1 MKAVESLGE
10 RPVERLTEEEAAAE
24 LERLAAEIAHHDEL
38 YHGQDAP
45 EISDA
50 DYDELRKRNNAV
62 EARFPE
68 LIRADSPSRRVGSVP
83 ASSFAKVTHSVP
95 MLSLE
100 NAFDEADVRD
110 FFAGIRNFFRRP
122 EDVARVAE
130 DTIEVMAE
138 PKIDGLSASLRYE
151 DGRLALGATRGDGVT
166 GEDVTAN
173 LRTLKNVPERLKGK
187 GWPAVLEVRGE
198 VYLEREGFFAVNAE
212 REAAG
217 EPVFAN
223 PRNVAAGSL
232 RQLDPSITARRPLKF
247 FAYAW
252 GETSEPFA
260 ATHAEAL
267 EKFRIWGFSVN
278 ERSRLC
284 HGVDEVLAA
293 YREIG
298 EARASLP
305 YDIDGVVYKI
315 NDLGLQQRL
324 GMVSRAPR
332 WALANKFPAQQA
344 QTVLNDI
351 LISVGRQGA
360 LTPVAVLEPITVG
373 GVVVQRATLHN
384 EDEIA
389 RKDVRIGDT
398 VVIQRAGDVIPQ
410 IVSVVLDKRPA
421 GAESFRFPEK
431 CPICGSLAVREEGMV
446 ARRCTGGLI
455 CAAQAVE
462 RLKHFVARD
471 CFDIE
476 GMGAKHIAAFWEDG
490 LVRTPGDIFRLQADQ
505 IVGREGWGKIS
516 AEKLVAAIG
525 ERRRIAFDRFINAL
539 GIPQIGQAT
548 ARLLARHYRSMAHW
562 RAEME
567 AAAAELDELEKPES
581 SGESEGAESTDK
593 PQKADKAETPAY
605 TGLLDVH
612 GIGADM
618 ATDLVGFFAE
628 PHNRDILDNLANEV
642 TVLDYEPPPRRATS
656 PIAGKTIVFTGSL
669 ESMSRSEAKARAEA
683 LGANVASAVSAKT
696 HYVVIGADAGSKAT
710 RAAALGVTTLDEAA
724 WLELAGAAATAG

>member
-1 MKAVESLGE
+1 MTGTATIAVDD
-10 RPVERLTEEEAAAE
+10 LTETEAAAE
-24 LERLAAEIAHHDEL
+24 LERLAAEIAHHDRL
-38 YHGQDAP
+38 YHQRDAP

-50 DYDELRKRNNAV
+50 AYDELRKRNNAI

-68 LIRADSPSRRVGSVP
+68 LIRADSPSRRVGATP
-83 ASSFAKVTHSVP
+83 AAGFSKVTHSIP

-100 NAFDEADVRD
+100 NAFDEQDVRD

-138 PKIDGLSASLRYE
+138 PKIDGLSAALRYE
-151 DGRLALGATRGDGVT
+151 HGRLVLGATRGDGVT

-173 LRTLKNVPERLKGK
+173 LRTLASVPKQLSGE
-187 GWPAVLEVRGE
+187 GWPEILEVRGE
-198 VYLEREGFFAVNAE
+198 VYMEREGFFAVNAE

-232 RQLDPSITARRPLKF
+232 RQLDPTITARRPLKF

-252 GETSEPFA
+252 GEVSAPFA
-260 ATHAEAL
+260 RSHEEAL
-267 EKFRIWGFSVN
+267 RHFRDWGFTVN
-278 ERSRLC
+278 PRSRLC

-293 YREIG
+293 YHDI
-298 EARASLP
+298 AADRAELP
-305 YDIDGVVYKI
+305 YDIDGVVYKV
-315 NDLGLQQRL
+315 NNLGLQQRL

-332 WALANKFPAQQA
+332 WALAHKFPAQQA

-351 LISVGRQGA
+351 LIQVGRMGS

-389 RKDVRIGDT
+389 RKDVCIGDT
-398 VVIQRAGDVIPQ
+398 VIIQRAGDVIPQ
-410 IVSVVLDKRPA
+410 IVSVVMDRRPA
-421 GAESFRFPEK
+421 GAESYKFPDH
-431 CPICGSLAVREEGMV
+431 CPICGSLAVREPGIV

-476 GMGAKHIAAFWEDG
+476 GMGSKHIAAFWEDTLIRG
-490 LVRTPGDIFRLQADQ
+490 PGDIFRLTADKLT
-505 IVGREGWGKIS
+505 GREGWGDTS
-516 AEKLVAAIG
+516 AAKLIAAID
-525 ERRRIAFDRFINAL
+525 ERRRISLDRFINAL
-539 GIPQIGQAT
+539 GIPQVGQAT
-548 ARLLARHYRSMAHW
+548 ARLLARHYRSLDNW
-562 RAEME
+562 RREME
-567 AAAAELDELEKPES
+567 AAQDPEN
-581 SGESEGAESTDK
+581 
-593 PQKADKAETPAY
+593 PACA
-605 TGLLDVH
+605 GLLDVH

-618 ATDLVGFFAE
+618 AADIIGFFAE
-628 PHNRDILDNLANEV
+628 PHNRDLLEDLTHEIE
-642 TVLDYEPPPRRATS
+642 VLDYEAPSRGTTS
-656 PIAGKTIVFTGSL
+656 PLAGKTIVFTGGL

-683 LGANVASAVSAKT
+683 LGANVASSVSAKT
-696 HYVVIGADAGSKAT
+696 HYVVIGADAGSKAAK
-710 RAAALGVTTLDEAA
+710 AAALGVTTLDEGE
-724 WLELAGAAATAG
+724 WLKLAGVGETAS

>member
-1 MKAVESLGE
+1 MSELIGVEN
-10 RPVERLTEEEAAAE
+10 LTDEEAAAE
-24 LERLAAEIAHHDEL
+24 LERLAAEIAHHDRL
-38 YHGQDAP
+38 YHQQDAP

-50 DYDELRKRNNAV
+50 DYDALRRRNSEI
-62 EARFPE
+62 EARFPG
-68 LIRADSPSRRVGSVP
+68 LIRSDSPSRRVGAAP
-83 ASSFAKVTHSVP
+83 SSGFSKVTHSIP

-138 PKIDGLSASLRYE
+138 PKIDGLSAALRYE
-151 DGRLALGATRGDGVT
+151 HGRLVLGATRGDGVT
-166 GEDVTAN
+166 GEDVTQN
-173 LRTLKNVPERLKGK
+173 LRTLASVPKMLSGE
-187 GWPAVLEVRGE
+187 GWPDVLEVRGE
-198 VYLEREGFFAVNAE
+198 VYMERDGFFAVNVE

-232 RQLDPSITARRPLKF
+232 RQLDPAITARRPLKF

-252 GETSEPFA
+252 GEISTPFA

-267 EKFRIWGFSVN
+267 QKFRDWGFTVN
-278 ERSRLC
+278 PRSRLC

-298 EARASLP
+298 ADRAELP
-305 YDIDGVVYKI
+305 YDIDGVVYKV

-332 WALANKFPAQQA
+332 WALAHKFPAQQA

-351 LISVGRQGA
+351 IIQVGRQGS

-398 VVIQRAGDVIPQ
+398 VIVQRAGDVIPQ
-410 IVSVVLDKRPA
+410 IVGIVPERRPA
-421 GAESFRFPEK
+421 GAEPYK
-431 CPICGSLAVREEGMV
+431 MPDHCPICGSLAVREPGIV

-462 RLKHFVARD
+462 RLRHFVSRD

-476 GMGAKHIAAFWEDG
+476 GMGTKHIVEFWEDG
-490 LVRTPGDIFRLQADQ
+490 LIRGPGDIFRLTADR
-505 IVGREGWGKIS
+505 IIGREGWGELS
-516 AEKLVAAIG
+516 AQKLIAAIDA
-525 ERRRIAFDRFINAL
+525 RRRISLDRFINAL
-539 GIPQIGQAT
+539 GIPQVGQAT
-548 ARLLARHYRSMAHW
+548 ARLLARHYRSLAHW
-562 RAEME
+562 REEME
-567 AAAAELDELEKPES
+567 AAQAEDS
-581 SGESEGAESTDK
+581 
-593 PQKADKAETPAY
+593 PAHA
-605 TGLLDVH
+605 GLLDVH

-618 ATDLVGFFAE
+618 AADIVGFFAE
-628 PHNRDILDNLANEV
+628 PHNRDLLDDLTREEV
-642 TVLDYEPPPRRATS
+642 TVLDYEPPTRASAS
-656 PIAGKTIVFTGSL
+656 PLAGKTIVFTGGL
-669 ESMSRSEAKARAEA
+669 EAMSRSEAKARAEA
-683 LGANVASAVSAKT
+683 LGANVASSVSAKT
-696 HYVVIGADAGSKAT
+696 NYVVIGADAGSKAAK
-710 RAAALGVTTLDEAA
+710 AAALGVTTLDEAE
-724 WLELAGAAATAG
+724 WLKLAGAGETAH